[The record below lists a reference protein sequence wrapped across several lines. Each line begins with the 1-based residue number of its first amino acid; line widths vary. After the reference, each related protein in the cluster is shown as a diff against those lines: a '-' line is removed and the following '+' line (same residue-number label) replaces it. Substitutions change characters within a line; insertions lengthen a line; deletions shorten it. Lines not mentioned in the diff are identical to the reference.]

1 MLFLCGMAVILVSQ
15 RYLNLYVCAW
25 RAPSICADL
34 VKHFRRRMSHA
45 VDYLFILM
53 GLDNPLLG
61 LLVRLYLYTISV
73 YLLLMR
79 LS

>member
-15 RYLNLYVCAW
+15 RYLNAYAYAW
-25 RAPSICADL
+25 RAPRICADF
-34 VKHFRRRMSHA
+34 VKHCRTRMSHA
-45 VDYLFILM
+45 VDCLFILM

-61 LLVRLYLYTISV
+61 LLVRPYLYTISV
-73 YLLLMR
+73 YFLLMR